1 MVLVT
6 FIQHKKKKKRKNFQS
21 LLSQI
26 HRWWKKHCC
35 DACSKLGSSL
45 GWSTMKFL
53 VFELTLCVDPSWR
66 ICSRMASRE
75 SRPVWVTRKRSG
87 LWFYPQRPP
96 SFIYLCQLSHWFNV
110 MLVLTVFGQSQSSIM
125 TIGCEWISWIHWGT
139 MAPIQ
144 TNRWEGPIACP
155 LLREISLLLYP
166 LGWYV
171 VGTWRTTSVWGR
183 SSWRRKTSIGG
194 QSFQIGNLNI

>member
-1 MVLVT
+1 
-6 FIQHKKKKKRKNFQS
+6 
-21 LLSQI
+21 
-26 HRWWKKHCC
+26 
-35 DACSKLGSSL
+35 
-45 GWSTMKFL
+45 MKFL

-171 VGTWRTTSVWGR
+171 VGTWSTTSVWGR
-183 SSWRRKTSIGG
+183 SSWRRKSSIGG

>member
-1 MVLVT
+1 MEETLLWCLFKTRIKPRMIYNEVSCIRAYVVCW
-6 FIQHKKKKKRKNFQS
+6 S
-21 LLSQI
+21 L
-26 HRWWKKHCC
+26 
-35 DACSKLGSSL
+35 
-45 GWSTMKFL
+45 
-53 VFELTLCVDPSWR
+53 
-66 ICSRMASRE
+66 MANMRSDGVRE